1 MQDEIRVTLVATGL
15 GQPARPAQQERPSVR
30 VVDAAPRSR
39 HAGSDLEG
47 LERPTALR
55 RHEGNLA
62 IDYEAQS
69 GIDVLDIPAF
79 LRKQAD

>member
-1 MQDEIRVTLVATGL
+1 
-15 GQPARPAQQERPSVR
+15 
-30 VVDAAPRSR
+30 VVDAPPRR
-39 HAGSDLEG
+39 TVGANLEG

-55 RHEGNLA
+55 RNDGNLA
-62 IDYEAQS
+62 VDYSGQS

>member
-1 MQDEIRVTLVATGL
+1 VTLVATGL
-15 GQPARPAQQERPSVR
+15 GQPSRPAQQERPSVR
-30 VVDAAPRSR
+30 VVDAAPRR
-39 HAGSDLEG
+39 QVASDLEG